1 MSYSILLEKYK
12 NVNLVKINGGYTNN
26 VFLLEN
32 HFPKIIV
39 KIFNKK
45 QYNNDTGKNELNA
58 LRLLN
63 GSNVSPKLHD
73 FLEDDSNLYIIMDYI
88 IGINGQNILD
98 NNEIDNIKKLYEL
111 LGYNLSKN
119 IHSIK
124 QEKNVMKLPEIKLED
139 INNGIFEYLDNNT
152 KETIKNM
159 LDIKVNEN
167 NTLIHGDFGPHNVIY
182 QNNSIIAIDWEWAGY
197 GNPMYDI
204 AWVLWFTNIHY
215 PNYCQILSNVFINT
229 YLKHNSINISE
240 KLVKAYSISN
250 VLKILSRIKEENVE
264 SKNEWIRRLNW
275 TIENDLLII

>member
-26 VFLLEN
+26 VFFLEN
-32 HFPKIIV
+32 YFPKIIV
-39 KIFNKK
+39 KIYNKK
-45 QYNNDTGKNELNA
+45 QYNNDAGKNELSA

-63 GSNVSPKLHD
+63 ESNVSPKLHD

-88 IGINGQNILD
+88 IGINGQNILE

-111 LGYNLSKN
+111 LGYNLLKN

-124 QEKNVMKLPEIKLED
+124 QEKNVMKLPEVKLED

-182 QNNSIIAIDWEWAGY
+182 HNNSIIAIDWEWAGY

-204 AWVLWFTNIHY
+204 TWVLWFTNIHY
-215 PNYCQILSNVFINT
+215 PNYYQILSDIFINT
-229 YLKHNSINISE
+229 YLKHNRINISE
-240 KLVKAYSISN
+240 TLIKAYSISN
-250 VLKILSRIKEENVE
+250 VLKILNRIKKKNIE
-264 SKNEWIRRLNW
+264 SKNEWVRRLNW

>member
-1 MSYSILLEKYK
+1 
-12 NVNLVKINGGYTNN
+12 
-26 VFLLEN
+26 
-32 HFPKIIV
+32 
-39 KIFNKK
+39 
-45 QYNNDTGKNELNA
+45 
-58 LRLLN
+58 
-63 GSNVSPKLHD
+63 
-73 FLEDDSNLYIIMDYI
+73 MDYI

-119 IHSIK
+119 IHSIE

-182 QNNSIIAIDWEWAGY
+182 HNNSIIAIDWEWAGY

-215 PNYCQILSNVFINT
+215 PNYYQILSDIFINT
-229 YLKHNSINISE
+229 YLKHNGINISE
-240 KLVKAYSISN
+240 TLIKAYSISN
-250 VLKILSRIKEENVE
+250 VLKILSRIKEKNIE
-264 SKNEWIRRLNW
+264 SKNEWVRRLNW

>member
-1 MSYSILLEKYK
+1 VSYSILLEKYK

-45 QYNNDTGKNELNA
+45 QYNNEAGKNELNA

-88 IGINGQNILD
+88 FGINGQNILD

-119 IHSIK
+119 IHSIE

-182 QNNSIIAIDWEWAGY
+182 HNNSIIAIDWEWAGY

-215 PNYCQILSNVFINT
+215 PNYYQILSDIFINT
-229 YLKHNSINISE
+229 YLKHNGINISE
-240 KLVKAYSISN
+240 TLIKAYSISN
-250 VLKILSRIKEENVE
+250 VLKILSRIKEKNIE
-264 SKNEWIRRLNW
+264 SKNEWVRRLNW